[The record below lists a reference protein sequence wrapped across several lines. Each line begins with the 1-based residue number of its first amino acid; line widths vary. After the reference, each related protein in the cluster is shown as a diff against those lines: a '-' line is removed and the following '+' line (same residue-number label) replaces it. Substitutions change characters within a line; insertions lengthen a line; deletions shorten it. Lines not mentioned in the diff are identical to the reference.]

1 MPFLYGSFQAACEC
15 GFQII
20 YELCAEHFPTF
31 AEYAL
36 VRCKRGTILEV
47 ENHPALSRNEA
58 ILASALP
65 QASTILASLGQ
76 AAFVWNIATDAI
88 TWSGWLDA
96 VFPDIPPESLASGA
110 EFSKLIEP
118 VGSVRIDA
126 LGHAP
131 PARGGQ
137 CAPYRIEYGVR
148 TSTSAPVLWIEESG
162 CWFAGAD
169 GKPARVQGIV
179 RINNERHARDEQLLK
194 LSRHDPLTGELNRT
208 HLIGSLAEAIEETA
222 RFRSSCAF
230 MLIGIDHLARINDAF
245 GFDVADAVI
254 SEVATRIRA
263 RLRGGDVLGRFSG
276 NKFGLILKNCTVD
289 DMNVAAERFLAGIRD
304 EVVPTKSGP
313 VSVTA
318 SIGAVSVPRYARSAD
333 EAINR
338 AHETLDMAKRR
349 RAGSFSL
356 WRPNVERDAQRR
368 VNIRVTDE
376 IVTALNERRI
386 VMAFEPV
393 VEAQSRQA
401 AFYECLVRMEQADGQ
416 VLMAP
421 DIVPVAERLGLI
433 RLVDHR
439 VLELVVAELAASPNV
454 QLSLN
459 ISPDTTM
466 DPDWWASIESLMRA
480 HPGVAERLIIEITET
495 VAIQDV
501 DDVRGFVTRLKN
513 FGSRIAIDDFGAGYT
528 SFRNLRKL
536 GVDIVKIDGA
546 FVQNI
551 ARSADDRAFVQTLI
565 DLARRLQIKTVAE
578 WVQDDESADMLRDW
592 GCDFIQGRLIGLA
605 SSERPWNTQGD
616 TALPAAS

>member
-1 MPFLYGSFQAACEC
+1 V
-15 GFQII
+15 
-20 YELCAEHFPTF
+20 T
-31 AEYAL
+31 
-36 VRCKRGTILEV
+36 
-47 ENHPALSRNEA
+47 
-58 ILASALP
+58 SAP
-65 QASTILASLGQ
+65 QASTILALLGQ
-76 AAFVWNIATDAI
+76 AAFVWDIATDQI
-88 TWSGWLDA
+88 IWSDHA
-96 VFPDIPPESLASGA
+96 ASVFGDIPPEAFASGA
-110 EFSKLIEP
+110 ELAKLIEP
-118 VGSVRIDA
+118 VRSIRTDA
-126 LGHAP
+126 LSP
-131 PARGGQ
+131 SPLARSGDG
-137 CAPYRIEYGVR
+137 APYRIEYGVR
-148 TSTSAPVLWIEESG
+148 ASTSLPVLWIEESG
-162 CWFAGAD
+162 TWFAGAD
-169 GKPARVQGIV
+169 GKPARAQGIV
-179 RINNERHARDEQLLK
+179 RLNNERHARDEQLLK

-208 HLIGSLAEAIEETA
+208 HLIAALAETIEEVT
-222 RFRSSCAF
+222 RFRSTCAF

-254 SEVATRIRA
+254 AEVAQRIRT
-263 RLRGGDVLGRFSG
+263 RLRAGDVLGRFSG

-304 EVVPTKSGP
+304 DVVPTRSGP

-318 SIGAVSVPRYARSAD
+318 SIGAVAIPRHARNTD

-338 AHETLDMAKRR
+338 AQETLDTAKRR
-349 RAGSFSL
+349 RAGSFAL

-393 VEAQSRQA
+393 VEARSRDT
-401 AFYECLVRMEQADGQ
+401 AFYECLVRMGQGDGRM
-416 VLMAP
+416 LLAP

-459 ISPDTTM
+459 ISPETTM
-466 DPDWWASIESLMRA
+466 DPDWWRTIESLMRA
-480 HPGVAERLIIEITET
+480 SPGVGERLVVEITET
-495 VAIQDV
+495 VAIQDL
-501 DDVRGFVTRLKN
+501 DDIRGFVTRLKN

-578 WVQDDESADMLRDW
+578 WVQDEESAAMLRDW
-592 GCDFIQGRLIGLA
+592 GCDYIQGRLIGLA
-605 SSERPWNTQGD
+605 SPERPWSTGSGGGVV
-616 TALPAAS
+616 LPAAG

>member
-1 MPFLYGSFQAACEC
+1 M
-15 GFQII
+15 
-20 YELCAEHFPTF
+20 T
-31 AEYAL
+31 
-36 VRCKRGTILEV
+36 
-47 ENHPALSRNEA
+47 
-58 ILASALP
+58 SALP

-76 AAFVWNIATDAI
+76 AAFVWDIATDAMV
-88 TWSGWLDA
+88 WSDHLSE
-96 VFPDIPPESLASGA
+96 VFPDIPAEALASGA
-110 EFSKLIEP
+110 GFSKLIEP
-118 VGSVRIDA
+118 VRGVRSDA
-126 LGHAP
+126 LGHSAP
-131 PARGGQ
+131 SRGGDGV
-137 CAPYRIEYGVR
+137 PYRIEYGVR
-148 TSTSAPVLWIEESG
+148 TSTSAPVLWIEETG

-169 GKPARVQGIV
+169 GRPARAHGIV
-179 RINNERHARDEQLLK
+179 RINNEAHARDEQLLK
-194 LSRHDPLTGELNRT
+194 LSRNDPLTGELNRT
-208 HLIGSLAEAIEETA
+208 HLVASLAEAIEEA
-222 RFRSSCAF
+222 SRFRTSCAF
-230 MLIGIDHLARINDAF
+230 MLISIDHLARINDAF

-254 SEVATRIRA
+254 SEVAKRIRA

-289 DMNVAAERFLAGIRD
+289 DINVAAERFLVGIRD
-304 EVVPTKSGP
+304 EVVPTRSGP

-333 EAINR
+333 EGINR
-338 AHETLDMAKRR
+338 AHETLDGAKRR
-349 RAGSFSL
+349 RSGSFSV

-393 VEAQSRQA
+393 VEARSRQP
-401 AFYECLVRMEQADGQ
+401 AFYECLVRMEQDDGQ
-416 VLMAP
+416 VLLAP
-421 DIVPVAERLGLI
+421 DIVPVAEKLGLI

-439 VLELVVAELAASPNV
+439 VLELVVAELAEQPGIR
-454 QLSLN
+454 LSLN

-480 HPGVAERLIIEITET
+480 HPGVAERLIVEITET
-495 VAIQDV
+495 VAIQDL

-513 FGSRIAIDDFGAGYT
+513 YGSQIAIDDFGAGYT

-578 WVQDDESADMLRDW
+578 WVQDEESAVMLREW
-592 GCDFIQGRLIGLA
+592 GCDYIQGRLIGLA
-605 SSERPWNTQGD
+605 SSQRPWAVPAETV
-616 TALPAAS
+616 LPAAS

>member
-1 MPFLYGSFQAACEC
+1 
-15 GFQII
+15 
-20 YELCAEHFPTF
+20 
-31 AEYAL
+31 
-36 VRCKRGTILEV
+36 
-47 ENHPALSRNEA
+47 LSRNEA
-58 ILASALP
+58 ILTPVLP
-65 QASTILASLGQ
+65 PDPTILALLGQ
-76 AAFVWNIATDAI
+76 AAFAWDITTDEMA
-88 TWSGWLDA
+88 WSGHVA
-96 VFPDIPPESLASGA
+96 SVFPDIPTAALASGA
-110 EFSKLIEP
+110 GFSKLIEP
-118 VGSVRIDA
+118 LRSVRTDA
-126 LGHAP
+126 LLRSP
-131 PARGGQ
+131 PVHGGEG
-137 CAPYRIEYGVR
+137 APYRIEYGVR
-148 TSTSAPVLWIEESG
+148 ANTSAPVQWIEETG

-179 RINNERHARDEQLLK
+179 RVNNERHARDEQLMR

-208 HLIGSLAEAIEETA
+208 HLVASLAETIEESV
-222 RFRSSCAF
+222 RFRTSCAF

-254 SEVATRIRA
+254 SEVAARIRM

-318 SIGAVSVPRYARSAD
+318 SIGAVSVPRYARNAD

-338 AHETLDMAKRR
+338 AHETLDLSKRR

-376 IVTALNERRI
+376 IVTALNDRRI
-386 VMAFEPV
+386 AMAFEPV
-393 VEAQSRQA
+393 VEASSRRA
-401 AFYECLVRMEQADGQ
+401 SFYECLVRMGRNDGQ
-416 VLMAP
+416 TLLAP

-439 VLELVVAELAASPNV
+439 VLELVVMELAASPGV
-454 QLSLN
+454 RLSLN

-480 HPGVAERLIIEITET
+480 HPGVAERLIVEITET
-495 VAIQDV
+495 VAIQDI
-501 DDVRGFVTRLKN
+501 DEVRGFVTRLKN

-565 DLARRLQIKTVAE
+565 DLARRLNIRTVAE
-578 WVQDDESADMLRDW
+578 WVQDEESAVMLRDW
-592 GCDFIQGRLIGLA
+592 GCDYIQGRLIGLA
-605 SSERPWNTQGD
+605 SSERPWGTAAEM
-616 TALPAAS
+616 ALPAVG

>member
-1 MPFLYGSFQAACEC
+1 V
-15 GFQII
+15 
-20 YELCAEHFPTF
+20 T
-31 AEYAL
+31 
-36 VRCKRGTILEV
+36 
-47 ENHPALSRNEA
+47 
-58 ILASALP
+58 SALP
-65 QASTILASLGQ
+65 QASSILASLGQ
-76 AAFVWNIATDAI
+76 AAFAWDIATDAI
-88 TWSGWLDA
+88 TWSDHAA
-96 VFPDIPPESLASGA
+96 VFADIPAEALASGA

-118 VGSVRIDA
+118 TRGIRSDA
-126 LGHAP
+126 LGHSPA
-131 PARGGQ
+131 ARGSDGV
-137 CAPYRIEYGVR
+137 PYRVEYGVR

-162 CWFAGAD
+162 CWFAGPD
-169 GKPARVQGIV
+169 GKPARAQGIV
-179 RINNERHARDEQLLK
+179 RVNNERHAHEEQLLK

-208 HLIGSLAEAIEETA
+208 HLVAALAEAIEETT
-222 RFRSSCAF
+222 RFRSSSAF

-254 SEVATRIRA
+254 SEVGKRIRA

-289 DMNVAAERFLAGIRD
+289 DMNVAAERFLAAVRD
-304 EVVPTKSGP
+304 DVVPTRSSP

-318 SIGAVSVPRYARSAD
+318 SIGAVSVPRYARNAD

-349 RAGSFSL
+349 RSGSFSL

-393 VEAQSRQA
+393 VEARSRDA
-401 AFYECLVRMEQADGQ
+401 AFYECLVRMEQDDGQ
-416 VLMAP
+416 VLLAP
-421 DIVPVAERLGLI
+421 DIVPVAEKLGLI

-439 VLELVVAELAASPNV
+439 VLELVVAELAASPSV
-454 QLSLN
+454 HLSLN

-466 DPDWWASIESLMRA
+466 DPDWWSSIESLMRA
-480 HPGVAERLIIEITET
+480 HPGVAERLIVEITET
-495 VAIQDV
+495 VAIQDI

-513 FGSRIAIDDFGAGYT
+513 FGSKIAIDDFGAGYT

-565 DLARRLQIKTVAE
+565 DLARRLGIKTVAE
-578 WVQDDESADMLRDW
+578 WVQDDESAVMLREW
-592 GCDFIQGRLIGLA
+592 GCDYIQGRLIGLA
-605 SSERPWNTQGD
+605 SSQRPWAAPAETV
-616 TALPAAS
+616 LPAAS

>member
-1 MPFLYGSFQAACEC
+1 MAWS
-15 GFQII
+15 
-20 YELCAEHFPTF
+20 
-31 AEYAL
+31 
-36 VRCKRGTILEV
+36 
-47 ENHPALSRNEA
+47 NH
-58 ILASALP
+58 LAS
-65 QASTILASLGQ
+65 
-76 AAFVWNIATDAI
+76 
-88 TWSGWLDA
+88 
-96 VFPDIPPESLASGA
+96 VFPDIPTAALASGTA
-110 EFSKLIEP
+110 FSNLIEP
-118 VGSVRIDA
+118 VRSIRTDA
-126 LGHAP
+126 LGHSPLAHG
-131 PARGGQ
+131 AEG
-137 CAPYRIEYGVR
+137 APYRIEYGVR
-148 TSTSAPVLWIEESG
+148 ANTSAPVLWIEEPR
-162 CWFAGAD
+162 CWLAGAD

-179 RINNERHARDEQLLK
+179 RIDNERHAREQQLLK

-208 HLIGSLAEAIEETA
+208 HLIASLAASIEEA
-222 RFRSSCAF
+222 MRFRSSFAF

-245 GFDVADAVI
+245 GFDVADQVI
-254 SEVATRIRA
+254 SDVAKRIRA

-276 NKFGLILKNCTVD
+276 NKFGLVLKNCTVD
-289 DMNVAAERFLAGIRD
+289 DMNIAAERFLAAIRD
-304 EVVPTKSGP
+304 DVVPTKSGP

-338 AHETLDMAKRR
+338 AQETLDMSKRR

-376 IVTALNERRI
+376 IGTALNERRI
-386 VMAFEPV
+386 AMACEPV
-393 VEAQSRQA
+393 VDAHSRQA
-401 AFYECLVRMEQADGQ
+401 SFYECLVRMEQDDGQ
-416 VLMAP
+416 VLLAP
-421 DIVPVAERLGLI
+421 DIVPVAEKLGLI

-454 QLSLN
+454 RLSLN

-480 HPGVAERLIIEITET
+480 HPGVGERLIVEIPET
-495 VAIQDV
+495 VAIQDI
-501 DDVRGFVTRLKN
+501 DAVRGFFSRLKN

-565 DLARRLQIKTVAE
+565 DLARRLGIKTVAE
-578 WVQDDESADMLRDW
+578 WVKDEESVSMLRDW
-592 GCDFIQGRLIGLA
+592 GCDYIQGRLIGLA
-605 SSERPWNTQGD
+605 SSERPWG
-616 TALPAAS
+616 APAEAVLPAAG